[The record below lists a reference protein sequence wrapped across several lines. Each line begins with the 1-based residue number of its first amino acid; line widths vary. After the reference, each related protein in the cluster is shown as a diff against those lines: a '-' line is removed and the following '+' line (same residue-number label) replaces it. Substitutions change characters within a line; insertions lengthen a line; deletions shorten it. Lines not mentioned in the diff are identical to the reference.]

1 MILGALIFAAIAAAF
16 FATAVAW
23 ELITGLALFGFIA
36 GCATLDV
43 GTGTP
48 RCSRSRRGSGPPPAL
63 FSLALLVGCIWH
75 WARYA

>member
-16 FATAVAW
+16 FATTVAW

-43 GTGTP
+43 GT
-48 RCSRSRRGSGPPPAL
+48 AL
-63 FSLALLVGCIWH
+63 FSLVLLAGCVWH